1 MTASVTSVKPRQ
13 RSTLRQRQ
21 AQATRV
27 LVMDTARRLFRNLG
41 YGATTIEQIAA
52 EAGVGVSTVYAIFS
66 NKRRLLADIRW
77 RAVQAAR
84 VPELQ
89 GAALSESDPRR
100 RLALIAEMVRRLY
113 ETAGDV
119 FAVQRAAA
127 DVDSRVA
134 VTWARVRSERAH
146 NVAQVIRPLRARL
159 RPGISAR
166 RALDI
171 VDALMGF
178 DLFESLV
185 THAGWSAQ
193 QYQEWLAD
201 TLAQQLLGDEPGG
214 TGHRPESC

>member
-1 MTASVTSVKPRQ
+1 MAASVTSVKPR
-13 RSTLRQRQ
+13 RMSTLRQRQ
-21 AQATRV
+21 AQATRI
-27 LVMDTARRLFRNLG
+27 LIMDTARRLFGHVG

-52 EAGVGVSTVYAIFS
+52 EAGVGVSTVYAIFT

-89 GAALSESDPRR
+89 VTALSESDPRR

-127 DVDSRVA
+127 DVDPRVA
-134 VTWARVRSERAH
+134 ATWARVRSERAH
-146 NVAQVIRPLRARL
+146 NVAQVIRPLRASL
-159 RPGISAR
+159 RPSISAR

-185 THAGWSAQ
+185 THAGWSPQ
-193 QYQEWLAD
+193 QYQEWLAN
-201 TLAQQLLGDEPGG
+201 TLAEQLLGAEPTG
-214 TGHRPESC
+214 TRHHAESG